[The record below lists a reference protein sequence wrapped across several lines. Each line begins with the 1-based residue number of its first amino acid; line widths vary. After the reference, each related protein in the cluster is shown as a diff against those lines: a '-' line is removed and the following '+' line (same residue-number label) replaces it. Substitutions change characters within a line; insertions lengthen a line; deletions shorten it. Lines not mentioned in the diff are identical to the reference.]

1 MSKNLHAEKI
11 NALPKNTI
19 GKRIKKYRLKLGL
32 SRDVFTK

>member
-19 GKRIKKYRLKLGL
+19 GRMIKKYRLKLGL
-32 SRDVFTK
+32 SIDVFAK